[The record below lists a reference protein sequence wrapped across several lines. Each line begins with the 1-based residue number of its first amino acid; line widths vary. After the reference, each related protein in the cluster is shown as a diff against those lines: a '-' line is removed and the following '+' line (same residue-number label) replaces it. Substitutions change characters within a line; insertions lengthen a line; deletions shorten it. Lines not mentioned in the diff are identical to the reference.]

1 VTDEKPK
8 YQFRRRIDDIKDIV
22 YDLNGGDPK
31 KISSFL
37 ESIEQIPS
45 IKDLFSQERRSVN
58 IGNNNSLFSVNLK
71 ALEAGLNIE
80 KSSYSTYLF
89 PSDLIRALANIAI
102 IFVKKNSNLSEFAKG
117 ELLNI
122 KKWGNYDTGYQT
134 IDEVA
139 FIEHF
144 DDLERMYGSI
154 IATFGAHKDILN
166 TSEKLSKLSEAEL
179 KKIIDAL
186 EKENEDANT
195 KTQEKIIVGEASG
208 DLSRD
213 AQQAVVPQVSPS
225 KEDGE
230 PSRTQAR
237 VDKVLGKDDFTQQQK
252 NRIQYET
259 GWLYNRAVYEMF
271 TAHGIDTSDVDPAL
285 LNNLRSD
292 IYSFTSGLGDEKLLQ
307 MLGSASKRQ
316 NALLK
321 FYPKFASNNSAE
333 ISKFYAEISNK
344 LSYQKLTPE
353 QKAKFKKFNDNLFS
367 DTASQEISA
376 TELLRESL
384 KDATGSDSEVLNKT
398 VRNTLDAMILQY
410 GIDQEF
416 RDENGQII
424 SVKGTKNN
432 HDVIKILESMSDDKL
447 KIIFDLT
454 DKMSPAQI
462 DKFRSSIKN
471 YSVYRASE
479 LTFHIQNT
487 TLSKGL
493 MPVDSNSKIGA
504 GQHNFMDST
513 RVAIKANTAEIVIGG
528 IEEKT
533 GKDISSRRREKIDKL
548 TKQYKSFIPL
558 WENLQPEEQRIVYNK
573 FSIPFNA
580 SNKDAPLAFIP
591 EFLFFDVSTFRTFK
605 NIRGSDKL
613 SATEQDLVLTEYEDV
628 KNNGYFDI
636 GNQLESE
643 QAYSQFIN
651 DSYLYNME
659 QAQLILLADFINNG
673 EALGSYP
680 SASFFDNY
688 SPRELM
694 EIDQYVQET
703 GYEISEPN
711 KKIWETTFDNQSF
724 GENPSGSYSRGGGI
738 RNLTNRISNSKPYKK
753 IAHKLGLDKNKLNPT
768 KRMAKSLGKS
778 AASNVFKGVSAVSN
792 VILPG
797 SGQIL
802 YQIGKKIGF
811 KKTLAIAGS
820 LLALLIAK
828 TIYALST
835 IGGLIGG
842 IVGGIVGFFA
852 AGPVGIVPGL
862 VVGANAGQAIVPA
875 NWFNSLFGGKGA
887 TTTSTIPAG
896 EAALANSSANTAAAK
911 IAYSEAIAAKSGIF
925 FGLPIFLL
933 APGIATFIAIAVTI
947 NTIFIIQ
954 SAFLVPT
961 PPGLVGLISE
971 PLECSDST
979 NNLNIITEPN
989 PNENS
994 IENPGGNIIA
1004 NNAYKIVKIL
1014 EQGFWCYWNK
1024 NPAKPQLFDEAEFQK
1039 YPNHCVYNNSTPTDC
1054 EGDYKNLQSENA
1066 LYWCTWLV
1074 RDSYGASEFSA
1085 AAQTMADQ
1093 FASKPGYAYKEITS
1107 LDWSQIYPG
1116 DAFFLSTHGEG
1127 GHIGHVAIVVSS
1139 TQDAVITVDSNA
1151 YAKVNSYT
1159 VGTDGKVQEDSLEG
1173 LWVMGIGYK
1182 TSIARP

>member
-1 VTDEKPK
+1 
-8 YQFRRRIDDIKDIV
+8 
-22 YDLNGGDPK
+22 
-31 KISSFL
+31 
-37 ESIEQIPS
+37 
-45 IKDLFSQERRSVN
+45 
-58 IGNNNSLFSVNLK
+58 
-71 ALEAGLNIE
+71 
-80 KSSYSTYLF
+80 
-89 PSDLIRALANIAI
+89 
-102 IFVKKNSNLSEFAKG
+102 
-117 ELLNI
+117 
-122 KKWGNYDTGYQT
+122 
-134 IDEVA
+134 
-139 FIEHF
+139 
-144 DDLERMYGSI
+144 
-154 IATFGAHKDILN
+154 
-166 TSEKLSKLSEAEL
+166 
-179 KKIIDAL
+179 
-186 EKENEDANT
+186 
-195 KTQEKIIVGEASG
+195 
-208 DLSRD
+208 
-213 AQQAVVPQVSPS
+213 
-225 KEDGE
+225 
-230 PSRTQAR
+230 
-237 VDKVLGKDDFTQQQK
+237 

-432 HDVIKILESMSDDKL
+432 HDLIKILESMSDDKL

-954 SAFLVPT
+954 SAF
-961 PPGLVGLISE
+961 
-971 PLECSDST
+971 
-979 NNLNIITEPN
+979 
-989 PNENS
+989 
-994 IENPGGNIIA
+994 
-1004 NNAYKIVKIL
+1004 
-1014 EQGFWCYWNK
+1014 
-1024 NPAKPQLFDEAEFQK
+1024 
-1039 YPNHCVYNNSTPTDC
+1039 
-1054 EGDYKNLQSENA
+1054 
-1066 LYWCTWLV
+1066 
-1074 RDSYGASEFSA
+1074 
-1085 AAQTMADQ
+1085 
-1093 FASKPGYAYKEITS
+1093 
-1107 LDWSQIYPG
+1107 
-1116 DAFFLSTHGEG
+1116 
-1127 GHIGHVAIVVSS
+1127 
-1139 TQDAVITVDSNA
+1139 
-1151 YAKVNSYT
+1151 
-1159 VGTDGKVQEDSLEG
+1159 
-1173 LWVMGIGYK
+1173 
-1182 TSIARP
+1182 

>member
-432 HDVIKILESMSDDKL
+432 HDLIKILESMSDDKL

-636 GNQLESE
+636 GNQLADER
-643 QAYSQFIN
+643 AYGRFMN

-659 QAQLILLADFINNG
+659 YEQLLLLADFINNG
-673 EALGSYP
+673 EALNGYP
-680 SASFFDNY
+680 TASFFDEY

-862 VVGANAGQAIVPA
+862 VVGANAGQAIAPA

-896 EAALANSSANTAAAK
+896 EAALANSSANTVAAK

-961 PPGLVGLISE
+961 PPDLADIVV
-971 PLECSDST
+971 
-979 NNLNIITEPN
+979 
-989 PNENS
+989 ENS
-994 IENPGGNIIA
+994 FKCDGSAIPKPDNTGVIMSSDNKYAYPMINSTGTDNCSHWDGDLAIDIYTGQKLATDPQKNLPLVAYTSGKVDMVVKNDSLGGLYVILKGDDGRYYYYAHLCASYITKDQRVEAGEVIGITNQSGLNAKVTPEHLHFAIQDGGIEPDFTDGGNVCPFTDIREKFGI
-1004 NNAYKIVKIL
+1004 
-1014 EQGFWCYWNK
+1014 NK
-1024 NPAKPQLFDEAEFQK
+1024 CRPPGQE
-1039 YPNHCVYNNSTPTDC
+1039 CVLP
-1054 EGDYKNLQSENA
+1054 
-1066 LYWCTWLV
+1066 
-1074 RDSYGASEFSA
+1074 
-1085 AAQTMADQ
+1085 
-1093 FASKPGYAYKEITS
+1093 
-1107 LDWSQIYPG
+1107 
-1116 DAFFLSTHGEG
+1116 
-1127 GHIGHVAIVVSS
+1127 
-1139 TQDAVITVDSNA
+1139 
-1151 YAKVNSYT
+1151 
-1159 VGTDGKVQEDSLEG
+1159 
-1173 LWVMGIGYK
+1173 
-1182 TSIARP
+1182 